1 MMTRLEVVWLV
12 TAIGVTTLLY
22 VLGDIGAPELGLV
35 VMLWAGLI
43 IVVQLRRHRKS
54 NAHDVGGNAEV

>member
-1 MMTRLEVVWLV
+1 M